1 MLESNG
7 YELMTLSSI
16 KLTTPQVNCDH
27 VIVVRYNFNTDVAS
41 FWEEGIVR
49 FLNCIILTLKNVN
62 DIIFAILLLRLPL
75 SSEGDLTVIGPPVL
89 NSSYNRALFN
99 HFSSREK

>member
-62 DIIFAILLLRLPL
+62 DILFAILLRLPL
-75 SSEGDLTVIGPPVL
+75 SSSHIPKPSQGDLTDQSTCFKQL
-89 NSSYNRALFN
+89 L
-99 HFSSREK
+99 